1 MDAARSIDAQEIAK
15 VNLDLADRIDKEGV
29 TFLYDDESDILS
41 ITIGKPCEA
50 ITEPLVDDIMYRI
63 DPDTLKI
70 VGFVIVSFTSD
81 FLAKNKLVRKMLKD
95 FTPDILKGAPYRIED
110 PKDQQKASKVLS
122 ELVPV

>member
-63 DPDTLKI
+63 DPNALKI

-95 FTPDILKGAPYRIED
+95 FTPDILKGEPYKIEN